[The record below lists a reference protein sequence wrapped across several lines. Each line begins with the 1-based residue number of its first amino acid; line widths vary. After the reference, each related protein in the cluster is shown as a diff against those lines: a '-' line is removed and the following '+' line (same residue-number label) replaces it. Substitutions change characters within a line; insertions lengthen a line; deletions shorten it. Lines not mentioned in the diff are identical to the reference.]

1 MGDTGQ
7 SGGDAPNSAM
17 TLSGARSLRFSTGGR
32 WPELREYDNPVLGST
47 IPAPIGGGP

>member
-1 MGDTGQ
+1 
-7 SGGDAPNSAM
+7 M
-17 TLSGARSLRFSTGGR
+17 TLSGALSLRFATGGR